1 VATSTE
7 SNEQKQARLLSEIN
21 GLTREQLVELCF
33 QIQDI
38 DAIQFQNDEHQTDV
52 SVPPEGR

>member
-1 VATSTE
+1 MATSTE

-33 QIQDI
+33 QVQDI
-38 DAIQFQNDEHQTDV
+38 DAIQFQNDDHQTDV

>member
-38 DAIQFQNDEHQTDV
+38 DAIQFQDDEHQTDV